1 MTPDSANHA
10 TSPEYIRSLI
20 MRTGLTKRECA
31 RRLGITDRAL
41 RYYCAPIGAK
51 RWDACPYLVQFG
63 LECLACE

>member
-1 MTPDSANHA
+1 MTPNAETHDS
-10 TSPEYIRSLI
+10 SPDYILGLI
-20 MRTGLTKRECA
+20 MSTGLTKRECA